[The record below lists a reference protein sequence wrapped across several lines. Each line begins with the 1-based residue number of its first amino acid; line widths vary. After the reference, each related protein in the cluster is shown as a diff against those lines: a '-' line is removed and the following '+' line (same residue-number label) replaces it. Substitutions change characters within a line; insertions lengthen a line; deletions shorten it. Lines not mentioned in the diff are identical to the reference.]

1 MAPRE
6 CCPFTVLLLV
16 PAALQAARR
25 LISQCQTFGQD
36 LCMVCDSDHL
46 LLQEELCLCDPS
58 SSESSLRSTAT
69 DLISFHTFL
78 PKSVFLHLLVLLQ
91 LVFSEDCFTCGHFF
105 DVFYILL
112 LCHLDFLS
120 LG

>member
-1 MAPRE
+1 MASRLL
-6 CCPFTVLLLV
+6 TVLLLV
-16 PAALQAARR
+16 PAALQAAQR

-58 SSESSLRSTAT
+58 SESSLRDTAT
-69 DLISFHTFL
+69 DLIAFYTFL

-91 LVFSEDCFTCGHFF
+91 LVFSEDCFTCRHIF
-105 DVFYILL
+105 DVFCILF

>member
-1 MAPRE
+1 MASRLLM
-6 CCPFTVLLLV
+6 VLLLV
-16 PAALQAARR
+16 PAALQAVQR

-36 LCMVCDSDHL
+36 ICMVCDSHHL

-58 SSESSLRSTAT
+58 SESSLRDTAT
-69 DLISFHTFL
+69 DLIAFYTFL

-91 LVFSEDCFTCGHFF
+91 LVFSEDCFTCRHIF
-105 DVFYILL
+105 DVFCILF